1 MLTSGMF
8 GYLVDYALWWLLFI
22 SVVVHTWC
30 FFRFFPKERFRKLGL
45 VTGNTL
51 VLFCILGAAGL
62 AGETYFR
69 FLSVETDPFGW
80 SVPSKR
86 WFALHTRLNSLGC
99 RDKEWTVEKPPGTR
113 RIAFVGDSF
122 TYGWGIERTEDR
134 FPDRLGA
141 MFTERTASDPYRDRK
156 GAAGNLRVEVMN
168 VAKPG
173 WGTGDQLAPIRDM
186 IAIYDVDEVVL
197 CWVANDIEKLLPTR
211 DDFNPIHPPQ
221 PRWFN
226 PDSSCLMDY
235 LYRRISVPRARTV
248 SGYHDWLA
256 DGYADPQVW
265 QAYERQLHAIIQLC
279 RERNVRLRVAL
290 LPYVQSGGE
299 TFDDHAIHTR
309 VQQFFETNNVDVVDL
324 LPSIAGIEPTEL
336 MVNSHDAHPNER
348 AHELFAK
355 AIRPVLVDR
364 SP

>member
-1 MLTSGMF
+1 MLTSGLF
-8 GYLVDYALWWLLFI
+8 GYPVDYALWWLLFL
-22 SVVVHTWC
+22 SVVIHTWC

-45 VTGNTL
+45 VAGNAL
-51 VLFCILGAAGL
+51 VLLCIAGAAGL

-69 FLSVETDPFGW
+69 FLCVETDPFGW
-80 SVPSKR
+80 SVPSQR
-86 WFALHTRLNSLGC
+86 WFALYTRLNSLGC

-122 TYGWGIERTEDR
+122 TYGWGIENTEDR

-141 MFTERTASDPYRDRK
+141 MF
-156 GAAGNLRVEVMN
+156 GAETEVMN

-173 WGTGDQLAPIRDM
+173 WGTGDQVAPIRDM
-186 IAIYDVDEVVL
+186 IAGYAIDEVVL
-197 CWVANDIEKLLPTR
+197 CWVPNDIDKLLPTR

-256 DGYADPQVW
+256 GGYADPQVW

-279 RERNVRLRVAL
+279 RDRNVRLHVAL

-299 TFDDHAIHTR
+299 TFDAHAIHTR
-309 VQQFFETNNVDVVDL
+309 VKQFFETSNVDVVDL
-324 LPSIAGIEPTEL
+324 LPSLAGIEPAEL
-336 MVNSHDAHPNER
+336 MVNGHDAHPNER

-355 AIRPVLVDR
+355 VIRPRLVGL